1 MSSSAPRSPQEVV
14 PPATAGPG
22 GRTGRGLS
30 QRGLPYIP
38 QTPASHLAITTAHG
52 YGGVVRE
59 ARVLLFA
66 GPFAES
72 ATPIAATRR
81 VPGTHP
87 ARRPRSTSAL
97 MIVGHDDHLIPTDLA
112 LTAHERALEP
122 ERLTFIGGGHF
133 APCSTQSPIA
143 AQSALDW
150 SGQHLT

>member
-1 MSSSAPRSPQEVV
+1 M
-14 PPATAGPG
+14 
-22 GRTGRGLS
+22 
-30 QRGLPYIP
+30 
-38 QTPASHLAITTAHG
+38 
-52 YGGVVRE
+52 VRE

-66 GPFAES
+66 DPFGES
-72 ATPIAATRR
+72 ATPIAAARR

-97 MIVGHDDHLIPTDLA
+97 VLVGHDDHLIPTDLA

-150 SGQHLT
+150 FGKHGKHLT